1 MGDPRP
7 GQSVVELGG
16 GTGRNLDYL
25 GDRVG
30 TLGRFELVD
39 LCPSPRSQARQ
50 RCERWPG
57 IVPAGQA

>member
-1 MGDPRP
+1 M
-7 GQSVVELGG
+7 VELGG
-16 GTGRNLDYL
+16 GTGRNLEFL

-39 LCPSPRSQARQ
+39 LCPSLLSQARK

-57 IVPAGQA
+57 IVTAVQADATTYRPA